1 MRSGDKDGYA
11 NKIFEPDTVS
21 DSEEEVE
28 SFEMMEGR
36 RLSCD
41 RDITVNTFEV
51 DDSDA
56 AVSYKP
62 EKGGPFSSLTPS
74 MWPMD
79 IISAFHQ
86 QEDGHPPFKFDEYGF
101 MIEKDDQTNDD
112 QEEKTCCENDMLDGK
127 EDFKDDLK
135 EEEELRSKWISFLEV
150 NFNRDAS
157 PKMKWSSI
165 DLELPRSK
173 KLQQLVEEG
182 LPNSMRS
189 QLWLRLSRGALFS
202 YRNRWTYSEMVERSK
217 TEVVKS
223 DESSRVLSNNASFMT
238 TLSVGSVRL
247 NRILKVLQWLKRM
260 AKLQTYHPQEFVYIA
275 IVAGH
280 LLLICEEEEV
290 FWLVF
295 AISNEWKTFDHQ
307 ALLLQQ
313 LEKKCPDIFAF
324 LKSNDIDITL
334 ITRHW
339 FSSLFSSFFK
349 TSHLLFLFWD
359 LYFYYGPV
367 VLFQLTMALLNEH
380 FPSLKEHDGDTAAI
394 FSRIEDFPLLVK
406 DTSSLGEFLSCG
418 QRLLPHL
425 EHHSSSS
432 LSSKGMS
439 STLGSRT
446 SFSSSRRSSNSTTAE
461 LEEIRKRNIV
471 QTSILVELHESI
483 VAIGQHFE
491 TYDPG
496 FHAVLHMDL
505 KDEDELEKDSK
516 YASEQAASYV
526 TKGPRLAKATI
537 DFVKSDPDE
546 LGFKKNDIITV
557 VSERDEHCWVGEL
570 NGVRGWF
577 PAKFV
582 ELLERNDQYSTAGDD
597 QVVSFIN
604 DLVRGRLCYALKQLL
619 THGIRKGTFLAIHPW
634 NVFEDISK
642 ACIESDYN
650 SVYSRLVLT
659 KTFKLDD
666 FSRVLTPCEILYKN
680 IQLINQTHGNEP
692 MDIKMRTLIC
702 MGLNQKLLHEFFTV
716 LCVSQPAL
724 LPKYYFEWSYVRS
737 PVWRLIRAELRL
749 LTQFVFNLN
758 PLTELLMGSSVGPT
772 SPISKD
778 GVRDMLVKHHLFSWD
793 VE

>member
-1 MRSGDKDGYA
+1 MRNSDKDGYA

-21 DSEEEVE
+21 ESEEEAE
-28 SFEMMEGR
+28 SFELIEGR

-41 RDITVNTFEV
+41 RDISINIFQI
-51 DDSDA
+51 DYPNASI
-56 AVSYKP
+56 SYKP
-62 EKGGPFSSLTPS
+62 EKGGPFSALTPS
-74 MWPMD
+74 MWPID
-79 IISAFHQ
+79 IITALNSSHHESQ
-86 QEDGHPPFKFDEYGF
+86 PPFKFNEYGF
-101 MIEKDDQTNDD
+101 VIDDDPSKVEAPD
-112 QEEKTCCENDMLDGK
+112 IVVFDG
-127 EDFKDDLK
+127 KDDLK
-135 EEEELRSKWISFLEV
+135 EEDELRSKWISFLEV
-150 NFNRDAS
+150 NFNQDAS
-157 PKMKWSSI
+157 PKMKWSHVDI
-165 DLELPRSK
+165 ELPRSK

-189 QLWLRLSRGALFS
+189 QLWLRLSRGALFC

-217 TEVVKS
+217 TEVVKN
-223 DESSRVLSNNASFMT
+223 DESSRILSNNASFMT
-238 TLSVGSVRL
+238 SLSVGTVRL

-260 AKLQTYHPQEFVYIA
+260 AKLQTYHSQEYIYIA
-275 IVAGH
+275 VIAGH

-295 AISNEWKTFDHQ
+295 AITHEFKNLDHQ
-307 ALLLQQ
+307 TLLLQQ
-313 LEKKCPDIFAF
+313 LEKKCPEIYRF

-349 TSHLLFLFWD
+349 STHLLFLFWD

-367 VLFQLTMALLNEH
+367 VMFQLTFAILNER
-380 FPSLKEHDGDTAAI
+380 FPALKEHDNDTAAI
-394 FSRIEDFPLLVK
+394 FNRIEDFPLLVS
-406 DTSSLGEFLSCG
+406 DTSSLGDFLSNG

-425 EHHSSSS
+425 EHHSHSGISGQSMSAS
-432 LSSKGMS
+432 LGHRVS
-439 STLGSRT
+439 L
-446 SFSSSRRSSNSTTAE
+446 SSSRRSSNTTASE

-471 QTSILVELHESI
+471 QTSILVELHDAI

-496 FHAVLHMDL
+496 FHAVLNMDL
-505 KDEDELEKDSK
+505 NDEDVTDKGSK
-516 YASEQAASYV
+516 SVSDQAASYV

-537 DFVKSDPDE
+537 DFVMSDSDE

-557 VSERDEHCWVGEL
+557 VSERDEHCWIGEL

-619 THGIRKGTFLAIHPW
+619 THGIRKKTFLTVHPW
-634 NVFEDISK
+634 NIFQDISRV
-642 ACIESDYN
+642 CIESDYN
-650 SVYSRLVLT
+650 SVYSRLILT
-659 KTFKLDD
+659 KTFQLDD

-716 LCVSQPAL
+716 LCTSQPAL
-724 LPKYYFEWSYVRS
+724 LAKYYFDWSYVRS

-758 PLTELLMGSSVGPT
+758 PLTELLQGSSNGPT